1 MEQKRSLFSS
11 VKTRLI
17 GAVSLLVAIPLI
29 ASSLIS
35 LVMTG
40 IHTEETIGTLN
51 ESQMQTV
58 QATFSQVVESNY
70 SLTQAVANSAEVQQ
84 MLLGNLD
91 ADFVKGWFEAIDAEC
106 GDENALIL
114 INADGMQV
122 LRTSGECVDVSDRD
136 YYKKVK
142 SGARFYVSDLNISKT
157 SGERITTFVHA
168 VYGPDGSFIG
178 AIQRNY
184 NLDGLTSV
192 AKSMV
197 TEAKQDIFICDNNGD
212 IIVHS
217 SIDLSTTPLNMSD
230 RDWFIRSQQSM
241 DSFET
246 FQYEHDG
253 AIQVVS
259 YQRDPT
265 TGWVTVVTR
274 DRSTGMAYAYRTAF
288 ITAGIGIV
296 MLAIAIFITY
306 ILAKGVTDPIKGIN
320 ESLGQLAEGRFVF
333 VDDKYVNR
341 KDEFGTMAA
350 GSNTVLKKLKDA
362 MTNIKSLSG
371 TVAQQAG
378 NLSDISNQISHTAE
392 DVSNSVQEIA
402 TGATQ
407 QADEIQ
413 NASTNVGY
421 IGDAVLDVQDS
432 SGNLKTLADKMKE
445 ASEVSSA
452 SLTELQSSSND
463 MTSKIDDIAE
473 TIGATQ
479 DAVSNISEKVE
490 GITSIATQT
499 NLLSLN
505 ASIEAARA
513 GDAGKGFA
521 VVAEEIG
528 KLAEDSKRMADDIKV
543 EMNTLLEKAQSAV
556 NAASEVKDANLEQQS
571 SLGETIEAI
580 NGMLVDINDTVGGV
594 GAISRGAEQCDS
606 SKNVVVDTMSA
617 LSAISEENAASAETT
632 GAAMQELSATVTTL
646 AGSANDLK
654 GVSEELS
661 EEVSFFDV

>member
-1 MEQKRSLFSS
+1 MKENRSFFNS
-11 VKTRLI
+11 VKPKLI

-35 LVMTG
+35 LKMTST
-40 IHTEETIGTLN
+40 HTEETIGTLN
-51 ESQMQTV
+51 DSQLQTV
-58 QATFSQVVESNY
+58 QATFSQVVDSNY
-70 SLTQAVANSAEVQQ
+70 ALIQCVANSVTSRLVLSGDLDTESVKDW
-84 MLLGNLD
+84 LSKVDEEYGDGNS
-91 ADFVKGWFEAIDAEC
+91 
-106 GDENALIL
+106 LI
-114 INADGMQV
+114 ITNADGMQIV
-122 LRTSGECVDVSDRD
+122 RSSGECVDVSDRD
-136 YYKKVK
+136 YFKKVK
-142 SGARFYVSDLNISKT
+142 SGTKFYVSDLNVSKT
-157 SGERITTFVHA
+157 TGQRIVTFIHA
-168 VYGPDGSFIG
+168 IYDLDGTFIG
-178 AIQRNY
+178 AVQRNY
-184 NLDGLTSV
+184 DLDSLTPV

-217 SIDLSTTPLNMSD
+217 SVDLDTTPLNMSD
-230 RDWFIRSQQSM
+230 REWFVKSQQAM
-241 DSFET
+241 DSSDT
-246 FQYEHDG
+246 FQTKHDG
-253 AIQVVS
+253 LTQVAS

-274 DRSTGMAYAYRTAF
+274 DRSTGMAYAYRTAY
-288 ITAGIGIV
+288 ITAAIGIA
-296 MLAIAIFITY
+296 MLAIAIFIAY
-306 ILAKGVTDPIKGIN
+306 MLAKSVTDPIKGIN

-333 VDDKYVNR
+333 VDDKYVSR
-341 KDEFGTMAA
+341 KDEFGSMAA
-350 GSNTVLKKLKDA
+350 GSNTVLKKLKEA
-362 MTNIKSLSG
+362 MTNIKKLSG

-378 NLSDISNQISHTAE
+378 NLSDISDQISHTAE

-556 NAASEVKDANLEQQS
+556 NAAAEVKDANLEQQS